1 MNARLLRIAGLLGFV
16 ALWICESAAAAPEA
30 RAWLDRN
37 SMHIGETVTLNVEVS
52 GDTGAKQPDFS
63 VLQNDFEML
72 GTQSQTSM
80 SIVNGESNSKLLW
93 AVGLQPKRAG
103 TLTIPAFAIGN
114 ANTQAIALNV
124 LPAQAGAV
132 GKAGDDVFVD
142 AEATPRSPYVQ
153 QEVRLT
159 VKLFYALNLTDGNL
173 DDPKVEGLVVRK
185 LGQDSNYTA
194 EVDHRRYRVVERH
207 YAISAEK
214 SGALEIPAIAF
225 RGHAFGPG
233 DLNSFFSRGQ
243 GISAQSEPIT
253 LDVRARPPESGSDV
267 WLPAQSLTLSAEGV
281 DANSSVHVGEPL
293 TLTLRLKAQGLG
305 FEQLPELKLPK
316 IDGADIYPDKETTQN
331 RDDGSW
337 QYGTRERKFAIVPS
351 RAGTLQIPQI
361 SIAWWD
367 SAHDRAAISE
377 VPALSISVAPAQ
389 GSGAPEPARPVAPSR
404 SSEAPASAAPAL
416 APITATSDLELRQ
429 WRLLAF
435 AAIALWALTA
445 AAVLA
450 WLLSRRRAQR
460 RASRQ
465 QELPAAQ
472 ITGGNEFRA
481 ACTRGDLP
489 AAARALLNW
498 ARRERPA
505 LRNLG
510 ELARAVTDPKQA
522 AVLGEL
528 ERALYA
534 SESAAADA
542 SLATRLAQAFRSGFS
557 FAPIRG
563 KRADEPVL
571 AELYPFKI

>member
-1 MNARLLRIAGLLGFV
+1 MKARSLRIAGLLGFV
-16 ALWICESAAAAPEA
+16 ALWICENVAAAPEA

-52 GDTGAKQPDFS
+52 GDSGAQQPDFS
-63 VLQNDFEML
+63 ALQNDFEML

-80 SIVNGESNSKLLW
+80 SIVNGASSSKLLW

-103 TLTIPAFAIGN
+103 TLAIPEFTIGSAK
-114 ANTQAIALNV
+114 TQPLSLNV

-194 EVDHRRYRVVERH
+194 EVDRRRYRVVERH
-207 YAISAEK
+207 YALSAEK

-253 LDVRARPPESGSDV
+253 LDVRARPPESGNDV

-281 DANSSVHVGEPL
+281 DSASSIHVGEPL

-316 IDGADIYPDKETTQN
+316 IDGADIYPDRETTQN

-351 RAGTLQIPQI
+351 RSGTLKIPQI

-367 SAHDRAAISE
+367 TAHERAAISE
-377 VPALSISVAPAQ
+377 VPAVSVAVTPAQ
-389 GSGAPEPARPVAPSR
+389 ASAAPEPARPAAPVR
-404 SSEAPASAAPAL
+404 SGAAPADAPAL

-429 WRLLAF
+429 WRLLTFWAF
-435 AAIALWALTA
+435 ALWIVTAAAAIA
-445 AAVLA
+445 
-450 WLLSRRRAQR
+450 WLLLRRRARRQSGPQPEQR
-460 RASRQ
+460 TAPDAGSS
-465 QELPAAQ
+465 
-472 ITGGNEFRA
+472 EFRA
-481 ACTRGDLP
+481 ACARGDLP
-489 AAARALLNW
+489 AAARALLTW

-510 ELARAVTDPKQA
+510 ELARAVTDAKQS

-534 SESAAADA
+534 DGSNAIET
-542 SLATRLAQAFRSGFS
+542 SLAARLAQAFRPGLS
-557 FAPIRG
+557 FATMRG
-563 KRADEPVL
+563 KVASGPVL

>member
-1 MNARLLRIAGLLGFV
+1 MNARSLRLAGLLGFV
-16 ALWICESAAAAPEA
+16 ALWICQSVAAAPEA

-37 SMHIGETVTLNVEVS
+37 SMHVGETVTLNVEVS

-93 AVGLQPKRAG
+93 AVGLQPKHAG
-103 TLTIPAFAIGN
+103 ALTIPAFGIDGAK
-114 ANTQAIALNV
+114 TQAIALNV

-153 QEVRLT
+153 QEVRLS

-253 LDVRARPPESGSDV
+253 LDVRARPAESGSDV

-281 DANSSVHVGEPL
+281 DANSSVHAGEPL

-316 IDGADIYPDKETTQN
+316 IDGADIYPDKEATQN
-331 RDDGSW
+331 RDDSTW

-367 SAHDRAAISE
+367 TAHDRAAISE
-377 VPALSISVAPAQ
+377 VPALSVPVAPAQ
-389 GSGAPEPARPVAPSR
+389 GTAAPDPARPVAPAP
-404 SSEAPASAAPAL
+404 SSAAPANAAPAL

-429 WRLLAF
+429 WRQIAF
-435 AAIALWALTA
+435 AAIALWLVTA
-445 AAVLA
+445 VAAII
-450 WLLSRRRAQR
+450 WLLARRRT
-460 RASRQ
+460 RARVSAPQDRQ
-465 QELPAAQ
+465 STPS
-472 ITGGNEFRA
+472 TGGQEFRA

-489 AAARALLNW
+489 AAARALLAW

-510 ELARAVTDPKQA
+510 ELARAVTDANQSA
-522 AVLGEL
+522 LLGEL

-534 SESAAADA
+534 GGSAAADA
-542 SLATRLAQAFRSGFS
+542 SLTTRLSQAFRSGFV
-557 FAPIRG
+557 FAQMRG

>member
-1 MNARLLRIAGLLGFV
+1 MNARLPRIAGLFGFV
-16 ALWICESAAAAPEA
+16 ALWICESVVAAPEA

-103 TLTIPAFAIGN
+103 TLTIPAFAAGN
-114 ANTQAIALNV
+114 AKTQALSVNV

-194 EVDHRRYRVVERH
+194 EVDRRRYRVVERH
-207 YAISAEK
+207 YAISAEN

-233 DLNSFFSRGQ
+233 ELNSFFSRGQ
-243 GISAQSEPIT
+243 GISAQSEAIT

-281 DANSSVHVGEPL
+281 DASSSVHVGEPL

-316 IDGADIYPDKETTQN
+316 IEGADIYPDKETTQN

-367 SAHDRAAISE
+367 TAHDRAAISE
-377 VPALSISVAPAQ
+377 VPALSIPVAPAQ
-389 GSGAPEPARPVAPSR
+389 GTAAPEPARPVAAAP
-404 SSEAPASAAPAL
+404 SSEAPANTAPAL

-429 WRLLAF
+429 WRVLAF
-435 AAIALWALTA
+435 AAIALWLLTVS
-445 AAVLA
+445 AVIA
-450 WLLSRRRAQR
+450 WLLARRRARRSATIQR
-460 RASRQ
+460 DQ
-465 QELPAAQ
+465 PAAQ
-472 ITGGNEFRA
+472 IAGGNEFRT
-481 ACTRGDLP
+481 ACARGDLP
-489 AAARALLNW
+489 VAARALLNW

-510 ELARAVTDPKQA
+510 ELSRAVTDAQQS

-534 SESAAADA
+534 SESAATDSSFAK
-542 SLATRLAQAFRSGFS
+542 RLSQAFRSGFT
-557 FAPIRG
+557 FATVRG

>member
-1 MNARLLRIAGLLGFV
+1 MSTRLARCAGLFGLA
-16 ALWICESAAAAPEA
+16 ALWICGNALGAEA
-30 RAWLDRN
+30 RAWLDRA
-37 SMHIGETVTLNVEVS
+37 SMHMGETVTLNVEVS
-52 GDTGAKQPDFS
+52 GDSSAKQPDFS
-63 VLQNDFEML
+63 ALQNDFELL

-80 SIVNGESNSKLLW
+80 SILNGESNSKLLW
-93 AVGLQPKRAG
+93 AVGLQPRHAG
-103 TLTIPAFAIGN
+103 ALTIPAFAIGG
-114 ANTQAIALNV
+114 AKTQPLTLNV
-124 LPAQAGAV
+124 STAQAGAV

-207 YAISAEK
+207 YAISAEN
-214 SGALEIPAIAF
+214 SGTLEIPAIAF

-243 GISAQSEPIT
+243 GITAQSEAIT
-253 LDVRARPPESGSDV
+253 LDVRARAPESGTDV
-267 WLPAQSLTLSAEGV
+267 WLPAQALTLSAEGV
-281 DANSSVHVGEPL
+281 DATASAHAGEPL

-316 IDGADIYPDKETTQN
+316 IEGADVYPDKETTQN

-351 RAGTLQIPQI
+351 RAGTLEIPAL

-367 SAHDRAAISE
+367 TAHDRAALGE
-377 VPALSISVAPAQ
+377 VPALKISVQPAQ
-389 GSGAPEPARPVAPSR
+389 GTAGAEPAKPAAPVEPSQT
-404 SSEAPASAAPAL
+404 PAAAPAL
-416 APITATSDLELRQ
+416 APITATSDLELHE

-435 AAIALWALTA
+435 TAIALWLVTVA
-445 AAVLA
+445 AGIA
-450 WLLSRRRAQR
+450 WLMHRRRSR
-460 RASRQ
+460 LRARATQDPSTPRVFGGS
-465 QELPAAQ
+465 EL
-472 ITGGNEFRA
+472 RA
-481 ACTRGDLP
+481 ACARGDLP
-489 AAARALLNW
+489 AAARALLAW

-510 ELARAVTDPKQA
+510 ELARAVADPNQSVA
-522 AVLGEL
+522 LAEL

-534 SESAAADA
+534 GTDGAADA
-542 SLATRLAQAFRSGFS
+542 AFATRLATAFKSGFA
-557 FAPIRG
+557 FADVRHKRG
-563 KRADEPVL
+563 DEPVL
-571 AELYPFKI
+571 AELYPFRL

>member
-1 MNARLLRIAGLLGFV
+1 MKTRPRRIAALLGIV
-16 ALWICESAAAAPEA
+16 ALWICASAAAAPEA

-37 SMHIGETVTLNVEVS
+37 SMHMGETVTLNVEVS
-52 GDTGAKQPDFS
+52 GDSGAKQPDFS
-63 VLQNDFEML
+63 VLQNDFELL

-80 SIVNGESNSKLLW
+80 SILNGESNSKLLW
-93 AVGLQPKRAG
+93 AVGLQPKHAG
-103 TLTIPAFAIGN
+103 ALTIPSFAVGS
-114 ANTQAIALNV
+114 AKTQALSLNV
-124 LPAQAGAV
+124 RPAQAGAV

-142 AEATPRSPYVQ
+142 VDATPRSPYVQ

-207 YAISAEK
+207 YAISAEN
-214 SGALEIPAIAF
+214 SGALEIPPIGF

-243 GISAQSEPIT
+243 GITAQSEPIT
-253 LDVRARPPESGSDV
+253 LDVRARPPESGTDV

-281 DANSSVHVGEPL
+281 DATSSVRVGEPL
-293 TLTLRLKAQGLG
+293 TLTLRIKAQGLG

-316 IDGADIYPDKETTQN
+316 IEGADVYPDKETTQN

-351 RAGTLQIPQI
+351 RAGTLDIPAL

-367 SAHDRAAISE
+367 TAHDRAAVGE
-377 VPALSISVAPAQ
+377 VPALKVPVEPAQ
-389 GSGAPEPARPVAPSR
+389 ASGAPEPARPLALQPSQ
-404 SSEAPASAAPAL
+404 APAAAPAL

-429 WRLLAF
+429 WRLIAFVAIGLWLASV
-435 AAIALWALTA
+435 AAGIGWLWH
-445 AAVLA
+445 
-450 WLLSRRRAQR
+450 RRRTR
-460 RASRQ
+460 LRALALREQ
-465 QELPAAQ
+465 PPPRAA
-472 ITGGNEFRA
+472 GGNEFRA

-489 AAARALLNW
+489 AAARALLAW

-510 ELARAVTDPKQA
+510 ELARAVSEADQS
-522 AVLGEL
+522 AVLAEL

-534 SESAAADA
+534 GGASGAADA
-542 SLATRLAQAFRSGFS
+542 AFAARLAKTFKAGFAFADVRHG
-557 FAPIRG
+557 RG
-563 KRADEPVL
+563 GEPVL
-571 AELYPFKI
+571 AELYPFRI

>member
-1 MNARLLRIAGLLGFV
+1 MNARSLRIAGLLGFV
-16 ALWICESAAAAPEA
+16 ALWICESVAAAPEA

-52 GDTGAKQPDFS
+52 GDSGAKQPDFAA
-63 VLQNDFEML
+63 LQNDFEML

-80 SIVNGESNSKLLW
+80 SIVNGASNSKLLW
-93 AVGLQPKRAG
+93 AVGLQPRRAG
-103 TLTIPAFAIGN
+103 ALTIPAFTIG
-114 ANTQAIALNV
+114 AATTQPITLNV

-142 AEATPRSPYVQ
+142 VEAAPRSPYVQ

-194 EVDHRRYRVVERH
+194 EVDRRRYRVVERH

-253 LDVRARPPESGSDV
+253 LDVRGRPPESGNDV

-281 DANSSVHVGEPL
+281 DADASVHAGEPL

-351 RAGTLQIPQI
+351 RSGTLRIPQI

-367 SAHDRAAISE
+367 TAHDRAAISE
-377 VPALSISVAPAQ
+377 VPALSIAVAPAQ
-389 GSGAPEPARPVAPSR
+389 GSGAPEPARPFAPAP
-404 SSEAPASAAPAL
+404 SSEAPAGAAPAF

-429 WRLLAF
+429 WRQVAF
-435 AAIALWALTA
+435 AAIALWLVTVVVAII
-445 AAVLA
+445 
-450 WLLSRRRAQR
+450 WLLARRRA
-460 RASRQ
+460 RARVSTPQ
-465 QELPAAQ
+465 DQPAPNSA
-472 ITGGNEFRA
+472 GGHEFRA
-481 ACTRGDLP
+481 ACKRGDLP

-510 ELARAVTDPKQA
+510 ELARAVTDANQSV
-522 AVLGEL
+522 VLGEL

-534 SESAAADA
+534 GGPAATDA
-542 SLATRLAQAFRSGFS
+542 SFATRLTQAFRSGFA
-557 FAPIRG
+557 FAPVRG

>member
-63 VLQNDFEML
+63 VLQNDFELL

-93 AVGLQPKRAG
+93 AVGLQPRRAG
-103 TLTIPAFAIGN
+103 ALTIPAFAIGS
-114 ANTQAIALNV
+114 AKTQAISLNV

-207 YAISAEK
+207 YAISAEN

-281 DANSSVHVGEPL
+281 DASSSVHVGEPL

-351 RAGTLQIPQI
+351 RVGTLQIPQI
-361 SIAWWD
+361 GIAWWD
-367 SAHDRAAISE
+367 TAHDRAAISE
-377 VPALSISVAPAQ
+377 VPALSIPVAAAQ
-389 GSGAPEPARPVAPSR
+389 GTGAPEPARPVAPSP
-404 SSEAPASAAPAL
+404 SSEAPANAAPAL

-435 AAIALWALTA
+435 AAIALWLLTGA
-445 AAVLA
+445 AAIA
-450 WLLSRRRAQR
+450 WLLFRRRARR
-460 RASRQ
+460 RAMIQ
-465 QELPAAQ
+465 QDQPGTHLA
-472 ITGGNEFRA
+472 GGNEFRA

-510 ELARAVTDPKQA
+510 ELARAVTDANQA

-534 SESAAADA
+534 SESAATDA
-542 SLATRLAQAFRSGFS
+542 SFATRLSQAFRSGFA
-557 FAPIRG
+557 FANIRG
-563 KRADEPVL
+563 KRTDEPVL

>member
-1 MNARLLRIAGLLGFV
+1 MNHRRLRIASLLGLV
-16 ALWICESAAAAPEA
+16 ALWICGTAAAAPEA

-37 SMHIGETVTLNVEVS
+37 SMHMGETVTLNVEVS
-52 GDTGAKQPDFS
+52 GDSGAKQPDFS
-63 VLQNDFEML
+63 MLQNDFELL

-80 SIVNGESNSKLLW
+80 SILNGESNSKLLW
-93 AVGLQPKRAG
+93 AVGLQPKHAG

-114 ANTQAIALNV
+114 AKTQALTLNV
-124 LPAQAGAV
+124 RPAQAGAV
-132 GKAGDDVFVD
+132 GKTGDDVFVD
-142 AEATPRSPYVQ
+142 AEAMPRSPYVQ

-207 YAISAEK
+207 YAISAEN
-214 SGALEIPAIAF
+214 SGTLEIPAIAF

-243 GISAQSEPIT
+243 GIAAQSEPIM
-253 LDVRARPPESGSDV
+253 LDVRARPPESGTDV
-267 WLPAQSLTLSAEGV
+267 WLPAQSLTLSAEGI

-305 FEQLPELKLPK
+305 FEQLPELKLAK
-316 IDGADIYPDKETTQN
+316 IDGADVYPDKETTQN

-351 RAGTLQIPQI
+351 RAGTLDIPAI

-367 SAHDRAAISE
+367 TAHDRAATSE
-377 VPALSISVAPAQ
+377 VAGLKISVQPAP
-389 GSGAPEPARPVAPSR
+389 GSGAPEPAKPVVSRPSN
-404 SSEAPASAAPAL
+404 APAAAPAL
-416 APITATSDLELRQ
+416 APITATSDLELRE

-435 AAIALWALTA
+435 AAIALWVATVVA
-445 AAVLA
+445 AGIA
-450 WLLSRRRAQR
+450 WLLYRRRAR
-460 RASRQ
+460 LRAMAL
-465 QELPAAQ
+465 QEQPAPRAA
-472 ITGGNEFRA
+472 GGNEFRA

-489 AAARALLNW
+489 GAARALLVW

-510 ELARAVTDPKQA
+510 ELARAVSDTNQS
-522 AVLGEL
+522 VLIAEL

-534 SESAAADA
+534 GAKSAADA
-542 SLATRLAQAFRSGFS
+542 SLATRLINAFKPGFA
-557 FAPIRG
+557 FADVRHKRG
-563 KRADEPVL
+563 DEPVL
-571 AELYPFKI
+571 AELYPFRI

>member
-103 TLTIPAFAIGN
+103 TLTIPAFAVGN

-351 RAGTLQIPQI
+351 RAGTLQIPRI

-389 GSGAPEPARPVAPSR
+389 GTGAPEPARPVAPSP

-435 AAIALWALTA
+435 AAIALWVLTA

-460 RASRQ
+460 RAGLQ
-465 QELPAAQ
+465 QDLPAAQ

-522 AVLGEL
+522 AVLREL

-542 SLATRLAQAFRSGFS
+542 SLATRLSQAFRSGFS
-557 FAPIRG
+557 FATIRG

>member
-80 SIVNGESNSKLLW
+80 SVVNGESNSKLLW
-93 AVGLQPKRAG
+93 AVGLQPRRAG

-114 ANTQAIALNV
+114 VKTQAISLNV

-207 YAISAEK
+207 YAISAEN

-233 DLNSFFSRGQ
+233 DMNSFFSRGQ
-243 GISAQSEPIT
+243 GIAAQSEPIT

-281 DANSSVHVGEPL
+281 DASSSVHVGEPL

-351 RAGTLQIPQI
+351 RPGTLQIPQI

-377 VPALSISVAPAQ
+377 VPALSIPVAPAQ
-389 GSGAPEPARPVAPSR
+389 ATGAPEPARPVAPSP
-404 SSEAPASAAPAL
+404 SGEAPPSAAPAL

-435 AAIALWALTA
+435 AAIALWIVSA
-445 AAVLA
+445 AAALA

-465 QELPAAQ
+465 QDQPAAL
-472 ITGGNEFRA
+472 ISGGNEFRA

-489 AAARALLNW
+489 AAARALLTW

-510 ELARAVTDPKQA
+510 ELARAVSDAKQA

-534 SESAAADA
+534 SASAPVDAAF
-542 SLATRLAQAFRSGFS
+542 ATRFAQAFRSGFA
-557 FAPIRG
+557 FAAIRG
-563 KRADEPVL
+563 QRADEPVL